1 MSRAPMP
8 DSASGETPMPSSFDD
23 ELYVRPVSLPIIP
36 LSFIITHLA
45 NTPSLSSEFW
55 EESRSAKLFRK
66 LRQEPLVPLGLGLTC
81 YALFGATRSIRRG
94 DKEATNRYFRARVY
108 AQAFTLI
115 CVCAGALYWK
125 EDREKRKT
133 YRGLLDEKRSKE
145 KREAWIRE
153 LEIREVEDER
163 ERERRRERRRR
174 MGAGG
179 GVEVEEEGMASMAV
193 EGAKQ
198 AAGAGLSGSSTTNP
212 SPFEQR
218 RLRELVGGRGILGQA
233 MALWWSSSSSTE
245 E

>member
-1 MSRAPMP
+1 MNCTSSPSSLQPQSLHP
-8 DSASGETPMPSSFDD
+8 DSIPPFPSCQP
-23 ELYVRPVSLPIIP
+23 RTNPHP
-36 LSFIITHLA
+36 LR
-45 NTPSLSSEFW
+45 SEFW

-133 YRGLLDEKRSKE
+133 YRGLLDEKRSRE

-163 ERERRRERRRR
+163 ERERRRNRRKGIA
-174 MGAGG
+174 GAGEG
-179 GVEVEEEGMASMAV
+179 EEEGVTGLAV
-193 EGAKQ
+193 EGARQ

-212 SPFEQR
+212 SPLEQS
-218 RLRELVGGRGILGQA
+218 RLRELVAGRGILGQA
-233 MALWWSSSSSTE
+233 MALWWSAALSTE